1 MAAKQALAF
10 VAGTFGS
17 ADGSPVPRLDI
28 QLQAVQGRN
37 RPRKTGERAE
47 GIGCNTVASLARG
60 NPVSDLSA
68 TCVQLPH
75 PKSDVPHGTI
85 SFNIS
90 YREGKTRSF
99 AVALSLALNPR
110 QGLLM
115 SSMRREASH
124 TWDIRILGRSIAI
137 PASRFVNGRSRIRP
151 YFGSEDGQGGML
163 PLMLISLVLH
173 WGAKAKDQHFA
184 RTTPQEQVL
193 RKPVAP
199 GRSWK
204 VTVWPLSSW
213 KTARWPSTVMVPD
226 W

>member
-90 YREGKTRSF
+90 YREGKTRPF
-99 AVALSLALNPR
+99 DVALSLALNPR
-110 QGLLM
+110 QGFFM

-124 TWDIRILGRSIAI
+124 SGDIRILGKVYRHPRVPIRERAQPDTAI
-137 PASRFVNGRSRIRP
+137 LRVGSRPGRDAAADAHI
-151 YFGSEDGQGGML
+151 Q
-163 PLMLISLVLH
+163 VLH
-173 WGAKAKDQHFA
+173 SGAKAKDQHFG

-193 RKPVAP
+193 RNPVAP

-213 KTARWPSTVMVPD
+213 KTALWPSTVMVPD